1 MPSAAF
7 FSSIDWGLLEA
18 GLLPAPFVPSSD
30 EINAESTEDIGVI
43 DDRKFAKVKL
53 TEEFQAQLEPFHFK
67 SITSLQQEMV
77 EILKKVDE
85 GINFEKFSAQ
95 VACLWLFATGFVY
108 ALT

>member
-1 MPSAAF
+1 M
-7 FSSIDWGLLEA
+7 
-18 GLLPAPFVPSSD
+18 PAPFVPSSD

-53 TEEFQAQLEPFHFK
+53 TEEFQAQMEPFHFK
-67 SITSLQQEMV
+67 SIASLQQEMV

-95 VACLWLFATGFVY
+95 VECLRLVVCVLFRVRAHMPWLPRVRVS
-108 ALT
+108 